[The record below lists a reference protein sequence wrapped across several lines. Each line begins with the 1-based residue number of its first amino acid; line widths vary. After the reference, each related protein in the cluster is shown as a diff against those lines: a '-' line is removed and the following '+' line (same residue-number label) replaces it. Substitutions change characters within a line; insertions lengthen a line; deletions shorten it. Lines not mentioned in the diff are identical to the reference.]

1 MNKIIID
8 KHGWVHVKLIDGQEW
23 GLGDLGVDVVIEQEK

>member
-8 KHGWVHVKLIDGQEW
+8 KHGWVYVQMRDGKEF
-23 GLGDLGVDVVIEQEK
+23 GLGDLGVDVIIIGE